1 MIEEARSDAGGSTN
15 RLLQGIASEATDLDK
30 QVNDASGSYPQPML
44 LSQLNYLAGM
54 TSRADQIPGADAY
67 TRLNELQQEVE
78 TVRARTQTLKRRL
91 SATTQAE

>member
-1 MIEEARSDAGGSTN
+1 
-15 RLLQGIASEATDLDK
+15 
-30 QVNDASGSYPQPML
+30 
-44 LSQLNYLAGM
+44 M